1 MGLQNL
7 LTLHGD
13 HVRSCWGRS
22 SRRGDGGCQGCLLV
36 FSGGKE
42 GSKLPDLQAQDF
54 RSEHAPAK
62 GGRKNT
68 CMLVHSN
75 GETRAVR
82 SYVEPLAFTGSNKG
96 RVNRSEKERV
106 GWYFLW
112 LVTRDHA
119 ADQYPANPF
128 AISTRLL
135 SKQSSKS
142 SRARA
147 HTHTCARTY
156 MCTQVLEWKQKHK
169 AVACGLEV
177 YFLTGC
183 IFLECCFSSSST
195 KLEWTHS
202 PLICT
207 FYPAD
212 RNNLQ

>member
-1 MGLQNL
+1 MLAAARMGLQNL

-142 SRARA
+142 SRART
-147 HTHTCARTY
+147 HTHLRTHVHVHASARVETE
-156 MCTQVLEWKQKHK
+156 TQSSCMRLGGVFSNRMHLPRM
-169 AVACGLEV
+169 LL
-177 YFLTGC
+177 FI
-183 IFLECCFSSSST
+183 IF
-195 KLEWTHS
+195 H
-202 PLICT
+202 
-207 FYPAD
+207 
-212 RNNLQ
+212 